1 MFDSITHFMAP
12 KSEKQISRSELTTA
26 LRPAP
31 KPAAAW
37 AGNQSGFSKIFR
49 WSVPPEETPQP
60 TTVEVVGS
68 FTDWRKVPLA
78 YDKPTKTWTMTLT
91 NIQGNHT
98 HRYVIIVDG
107 KPSYDKTCDGLTA
120 PQSPQEEQWQIQ
132 TPRGPRV
139 MLMFAQT
146 K

>member
-1 MFDSITHFMAP
+1 MFGSFTHFMTPKSDKQIRPSQAATAPRLAP
-12 KSEKQISRSELTTA
+12 KRETA
-26 LRPAP
+26 
-31 KPAAAW
+31 W
-37 AGNQSGFSKIFR
+37 EGNQSGFSKMIR
-49 WSVPPEETPQP
+49 WPVPNEQTPQP

-68 FTDWRKVPLA
+68 FSNWQKVPLA
-78 YDKPTKTWTMTLT
+78 YDKPTKTWTTTLS

-98 HRYVIIVDG
+98 HRYVILVDG

-120 PQSPQEEQWQIQ
+120 PQSPQEERYQID

-139 MLMFAQT
+139 MLMFSQT